1 MAQVDGES
9 STEEKKE
16 LSRWSVPA
24 VLEVN
29 LGHPEQQPPKSS
41 LSSPKPSGRE
51 VPGVEDT
58 LALDVLK
65 VRVEKRQDWHVLGQ
79 DLLHAGYH
87 F

>member
-1 MAQVDGES
+1 LAGYEGLLVIHREYFS
-9 STEEKKE
+9 
-16 LSRWSVPA
+16 
-24 VLEVN
+24 
-29 LGHPEQQPPKSS
+29 PE
-41 LSSPKPSGRE
+41 PSGRE
-51 VPGVEDT
+51 VPGVEDP